1 MRRLVSPRPRLR
13 RSACQRANRI
23 VADANAGALV
33 RRREALGEH
42 RIDRRSR
49 RRREIKFERRTSIE
63 IEAIESACQCLL
75 ACRQAEAVVA
85 DCAGTDD
92 GEAAGAVIEF
102 AQCDFIREP
111 RIGMID
117 AR

>member
-1 MRRLVSPRPRLR
+1 MRRLVSPRPSLR

-49 RRREIKFERRTSIE
+49 RRREIKFERRPGIE
-63 IEAIESACQCLL
+63 IEALESARQRLL
-75 ACRQAEAVVA
+75 VRWQTETAVA
-85 DCAGTDD
+85 DRAGKDD
-92 GEAAGAVIEF
+92 REAAGAVIEF
-102 AQCDFIREP
+102 AERNRVGEP
-111 RIGMID
+111 RVW
-117 AR
+117 